1 MVIKSYSQVLIA
13 GRSESHKIEKQ
24 FCKEKIIIYF
34 IFFLYESIY
43 SLIL

>member
-24 FCKEKIIIYF
+24 FCKEKKNIYY
-34 IFFLYESIY
+34 FFLI
-43 SLIL
+43 